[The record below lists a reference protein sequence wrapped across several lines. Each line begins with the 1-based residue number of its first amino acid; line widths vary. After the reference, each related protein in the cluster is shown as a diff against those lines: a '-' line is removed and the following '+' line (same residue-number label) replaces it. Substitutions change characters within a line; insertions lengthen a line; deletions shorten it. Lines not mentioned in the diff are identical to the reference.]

1 MNYSSVE
8 LTLTK
13 LIVELT
19 TILKI
24 NQRMLMSSV
33 EFVEKLAMLMPIDL
47 LHADDDATGGYRDER
62 ICIYYYV

>member
-1 MNYSSVE
+1 
-8 LTLTK
+8 
-13 LIVELT
+13 
-19 TILKI
+19 
-24 NQRMLMSSV
+24 MSSV